1 MGRYLYSYPPG
12 WVGYPT
18 GWVSW
23 LGNIEHKFR
32 HWQKNKNVT
41 PQSAT
46 YNIMKTHQNF
56 LVCNFDS
63 LDLSIWLQELFLRAF
78 YKQYIGLR
86 KFKEMPELFTSFLQ
100 EIIVAKYF
108 KMYITY

>member
-1 MGRYLYSYPPG
+1 MGRYLYSYPTG

-23 LGNIEHKFR
+23 LGNTEHKFCNL
-32 HWQKNKNVT
+32 QKKGRKHVT

-46 YNIMKTHQNF
+46 YNMKTHQNF

-63 LDLSIWLQELFLRAF
+63 LDLSICCQSHF
-78 YKQYIGLR
+78 Y
-86 KFKEMPELFTSFLQ
+86 ELFTSNKC
-100 EIIVAKYF
+100 V
-108 KMYITY
+108 

>member
-1 MGRYLYSYPPG
+1 MGRYFFSYPTG

-23 LGNIEHKFR
+23 LGNIEHKFCNL
-32 HWQKNKNVT
+32 QKKGQKHVT

-46 YNIMKTHQNF
+46 YNMKTHQNF

-63 LDLSIWLQELFLRAF
+63 LDLSIWLPELFLRAF
-78 YKQYIGLR
+78 LQAINVSKKVQRDARAFY
-86 KFKEMPELFTSFLQ
+86 ELSTRDNSR
-100 EIIVAKYF
+100 
-108 KMYITY
+108 